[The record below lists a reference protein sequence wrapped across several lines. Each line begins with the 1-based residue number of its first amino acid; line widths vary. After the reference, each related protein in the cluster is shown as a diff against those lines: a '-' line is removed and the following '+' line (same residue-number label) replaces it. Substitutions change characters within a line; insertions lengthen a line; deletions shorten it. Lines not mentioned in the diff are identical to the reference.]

1 MSTLTDRFLLLSGLI
16 SDEGLVQDK
25 YIKRR
30 CTKNQTKSVLEK
42 EFQNVKITNHNINKY
57 RQKSQDI
64 CIEDFKK
71 LNEVVIAMQKTKLFS
86 TLQNKLY
93 PIIYRSYVNKENP
106 ELELFVNLIIF
117 LSSFL
122 VSWSDFMIAFP
133 QGQKMLKDLF
143 QKRDAESILNLYL
156 VIQNVYLTQ
165 AYDQLFFRKEMFN
178 LLPFIDVDS
187 VSRELILKAID
198 KGSAVV
204 LQKTLKY
211 ILDKK

>member
-1 MSTLTDRFLLLSGLI
+1 
-16 SDEGLVQDK
+16 
-25 YIKRR
+25 
-30 CTKNQTKSVLEK
+30 
-42 EFQNVKITNHNINKY
+42 
-57 RQKSQDI
+57 
-64 CIEDFKK
+64 
-71 LNEVVIAMQKTKLFS
+71 
-86 TLQNKLY
+86 
-93 PIIYRSYVNKENP
+93 
-106 ELELFVNLIIF
+106 
-117 LSSFL
+117 
-122 VSWSDFMIAFP
+122 MIAFP

-156 VIQNVYLTQ
+156 VIQNVYLTH